1 MRRGG
6 FLMPSTLMFILFALL
21 GAGFIVRWA
30 SQRFMMVFNSSVN
43 RTVTGVAYIG
53 MKGAED
59 WLLSSVASGSP
70 PSARK
75 NSLDPNPERRIEAV
89 LGDGNPIGDMPHV
102 LSMGVKVYVADAD
115 YAAGLFTGGILADM
129 SSALYVPRMPMVV
142 SGDTERRFY
151 FLRSAASSDQGD
163 RAADEEMIAVSIDR
177 VTGAVEVERLFYRS
191 GQR

>member
-1 MRRGG
+1 
-6 FLMPSTLMFILFALL
+6 MPATLMFTLFALL
-21 GAGFIVRWA
+21 VTGFIARWA
-30 SQRFMMVFNSSVN
+30 SLRFMTAVSSSVN
-43 RTVTGVAYIG
+43 RTVTGAAYIG
-53 MKGAED
+53 MKHAED
-59 WLLSSVASGSP
+59 WLLSSVTSGHP

-75 NSLDPNPERRIEAV
+75 NSIDPDPARRAEAV
-89 LGDGNPIGDMPHV
+89 RGDGSPIGEAPPM
-102 LSMGVKVYVADAD
+102 LSMSVEVYVADAD
-115 YAAGLFTGGILADM
+115 YAGGLFTSGISAGL
-129 SSALYVPRMPMVV
+129 SSTLYIPRMPMVV